1 MPDQRI
7 KNQKTKNGVF
17 TLSNIIEKI
26 KGCSGCAKRREW
38 LKKQRLKAEERL
50 KAIREKKD
58 AEKNPK

>member
-1 MPDQRI
+1 
-7 KNQKTKNGVF
+7 
-17 TLSNIIEKI
+17 LSNIIEKI

-58 AEKNPK
+58 AEKNPE